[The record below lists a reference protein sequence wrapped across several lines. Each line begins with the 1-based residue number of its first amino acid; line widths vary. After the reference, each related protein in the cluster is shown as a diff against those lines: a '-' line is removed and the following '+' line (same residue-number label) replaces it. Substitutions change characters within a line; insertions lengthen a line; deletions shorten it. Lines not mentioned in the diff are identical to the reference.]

1 MDSKMKDRLDTI
13 LQRCTYL
20 EKMMEL
26 FVQKIKNFVNAT
38 NQNLLKK

>member
-26 FVQKIKNFVNAT
+26 PTVACVFQRY
-38 NQNLLKK
+38 